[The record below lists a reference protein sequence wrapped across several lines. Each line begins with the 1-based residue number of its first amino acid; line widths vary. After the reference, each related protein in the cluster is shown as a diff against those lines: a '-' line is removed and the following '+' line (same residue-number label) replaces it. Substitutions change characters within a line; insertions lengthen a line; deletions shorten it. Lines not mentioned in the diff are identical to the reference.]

1 MLKNPLHNDIIP
13 PCNNSNH
20 NGGGVC
26 MKGGYYFRK
35 DRSRWVV
42 WFPFNG
48 KRIIVNQYAGE
59 NIYHKKIAQKC
70 LAVIQGDF
78 EQYQKGLCPF
88 RPEKYTGKGWTDA
101 LEYYQEFLCSCT
113 AAPNCEL
120 CE

>member
-1 MLKNPLHNDIIP
+1 
-13 PCNNSNH
+13 
-20 NGGGVC
+20 